1 MRRRGDHAR
10 LVQKRTPDLAELVTD
25 LFERLQNALGDA
37 YDLERELAR
46 TVMSRLFVASEVSL
60 NRQVVIKVLS
70 PEVASEVSASRF
82 KQEMAFSA
90 QLQHPNILPV
100 LTAGLTDDLMYYVM
114 PYLSGESLR
123 DRLTREG
130 MLPLEDAVRI
140 LRELAEALAFA
151 HTRGIVHRD
160 VKPENILLEEGH
172 AVLTDFGV
180 ARALL
185 EAQLGESLT
194 ESLTDPGMAIG
205 TPGYMSPEQAAGEHD
220 IDARADVYAIAVVG
234 YEMLAGEPVFRGA
247 TPRAILA
254 AHLMS
259 EPTPIRELRA
269 DTPPEF
275 AAAIAKGL
283 AKDPADRF
291 QTATE
296 FHAAVVGEERFRK
309 IFNHAN
315 DAAFVLDPVRDA
327 ILDANPRACRLLG
340 YSRDELLALS
350 LSAVHPDEMPRF
362 RAFAQTVLDDGSGW
376 TDDLTC
382 LTKAGERVPA
392 EISASTVEI
401 NGAPCVVAWVRDVR
415 TRADETLRESE
426 RGFRECM
433 EQLADAFYVL
443 ERDGRISDVSRPAC
457 EHSGYGREELL
468 RMSAGELFDGLTP
481 ESFATI
487 VLQTRGGPTALC
499 CSHRRKDG
507 TKFPVE
513 VRVALMTWE
522 TRERLLIVARDIGEL
537 VRAKQQCRILEDR
550 LAHTQHGSFA
560 SKQVGQRTAQ

>member
-1 MRRRGDHAR
+1 MR
-10 LVQKRTPDLAELVTD
+10 D

-60 NRQVVIKVLS
+60 SRQVVIKVLR

-194 ESLTDPGMAIG
+194 ESLTEPGTAIG

-234 YEMLAGEPVFRGA
+234 YEMLAGEPVFKGA

-259 EPTPIRELRA
+259 EPMPIQELRA

-291 QTATE
+291 QSATE
-296 FHAAVVGEERFRK
+296 FHAAVVSEERFRK

-315 DAAFVLDPVRDA
+315 DAAFVLDPARDA

-340 YSRDELLALS
+340 YSREELLALPV
-350 LSAVHPDEMPRF
+350 SAVHPDEMPRF
-362 RAFAQTVLDDGSGW
+362 RAFAQTVLDEGSGW

-382 LTKAGERVPA
+382 LTKAGERVSA

-401 NGAPCVVAWVRDVR
+401 NGAPCVVAWVRDVG
-415 TRADETLRESE
+415 TGADETLRESE
-426 RGFRECM
+426 QRFRECM

-468 RMSAGELFDGLTP
+468 RMSVGELFDGLTP

-507 TKFPVE
+507 TSFPVE
-513 VRVALMTWE
+513 VRAALMTWE
-522 TRERLLIVARDIGEL
+522 SRERLLIVARDIGEL
-537 VRAKQQCRILEDR
+537 VRAEQRCRMLEDR

>member
-1 MRRRGDHAR
+1 MGTT
-10 LVQKRTPDLAELVTD
+10 LGWCKRTPDLAELVTD

-60 NRQVVIKVLS
+60 SRQVVIKVLS

-130 MLPLEDAVRI
+130 MLPLEDAIRI

-185 EAQLGESLT
+185 EAQVGKP
-194 ESLTDPGMAIG
+194 LTDPGTAIG

-247 TPRAILA
+247 TPRAILV
-254 AHLMS
+254 AHLTT
-259 EPTPIRELRA
+259 EPTPIQELRA

-296 FHAAVVGEERFRK
+296 FHAAVASEERFRK

-315 DAAFVLDPVRDA
+315 DAAFVLDPARDA
-327 ILDANPRACRLLG
+327 ILDVNPRACRLLG
-340 YSRDELLALS
+340 YSREELLALP
-350 LSAVHPDEMPRF
+350 LSAIHPDEMPRF
-362 RAFAQTVLDDGSGW
+362 RAFAQTVLDEGSGW

-426 RGFRECM
+426 QRFRECV
-433 EQLADAFYVL
+433 EQLGDAFYVL
-443 ERDGRISDVSRPAC
+443 ERDGRISDVSRQAC
-457 EHSGYGREELL
+457 EHSGYRREELL
-468 RMSAGELFDGLTP
+468 RMSIVELFDGFTP

-513 VRVALMTWE
+513 VRAALMTWE

>member
-1 MRRRGDHAR
+1 
-10 LVQKRTPDLAELVTD
+10 
-25 LFERLQNALGDA
+25 
-37 YDLERELAR
+37 
-46 TVMSRLFVASEVSL
+46 MSRLFVASEVSL
-60 NRQVVIKVLS
+60 SRQVVIKVLR

-130 MLPLEDAVRI
+130 MLPLEDTVRI

-185 EAQLGESLT
+185 EAQVGT
-194 ESLTDPGMAIG
+194 PLTDPGTAIG
-205 TPGYMSPEQAAGEHD
+205 TPGYMSPEQAAGEPD

-247 TPRAILA
+247 TPVAILA
-254 AHLMS
+254 AHLTT
-259 EPTPIRELRA
+259 EPTPIQEHRA

-296 FHAAVVGEERFRK
+296 FHAAVVSEERFRK

-327 ILDANPRACRLLG
+327 ILEANPRACRLLG
-340 YSRDELLALS
+340 YSREELLALP
-350 LSAVHPDEMPRF
+350 LSAIHPDEMPRF
-362 RAFAQTVLDDGSGW
+362 RAFAQTVLDEGSGW

-401 NGAPCVVAWVRDVR
+401 NGARCVVAWVRDVR
-415 TRADETLRESE
+415 TWADETLRESE
-426 RGFRECM
+426 QRFREYV

-457 EHSGYGREELL
+457 EHSGYRREELL
-468 RMSAGELFDGLTP
+468 RMSVVELFDGLTP

-507 TKFPVE
+507 TSFPVE

-522 TRERLLIVARDIGEL
+522 TRERLLIVARDISEL
-537 VRAKQQCRILEDR
+537 VRAEQRCRMLEDR

-560 SKQVGQRTAQ
+560 SNQVGQRTAQ

>member
-1 MRRRGDHAR
+1 MGDHAR

-60 NRQVVIKVLS
+60 SRQVVIKVLS

-185 EAQLGESLT
+185 EAQVGESLT
-194 ESLTDPGMAIG
+194 KSLTDPGTAIG

-254 AHLMS
+254 AHLMT
-259 EPTPIRELRA
+259 EPTPIQELRT

-296 FHAAVVGEERFRK
+296 FHAAVVSEERFRK

-315 DAAFVLDPVRDA
+315 DAAFVLDPARDA

-340 YSRDELLALS
+340 YSREELLALP

-362 RAFAQTVLDDGSGW
+362 RAFAQTVMDEGSGW

-382 LTKAGERVPA
+382 LTKAGQRVPA

-426 RGFRECM
+426 QRFRECV
-433 EQLADAFYVL
+433 EQLGDAFYVL
-443 ERDGRISDVSRPAC
+443 ERDGRISDVSRQAC
-457 EHSGYGREELL
+457 EHSGYRREELL
-468 RMSAGELFDGLTP
+468 RMSVGELFDGLMP

-487 VLQTRGGPTALC
+487 VLQTRGGPTVLC

-507 TKFPVE
+507 TSFPVE

-522 TRERLLIVARDIGEL
+522 TRERLLIVARDISEL
-537 VRAKQQCRILEDR
+537 VRAEQRCRMLEDR
-550 LAHTQHGSFA
+550 LAQTQHGPFA